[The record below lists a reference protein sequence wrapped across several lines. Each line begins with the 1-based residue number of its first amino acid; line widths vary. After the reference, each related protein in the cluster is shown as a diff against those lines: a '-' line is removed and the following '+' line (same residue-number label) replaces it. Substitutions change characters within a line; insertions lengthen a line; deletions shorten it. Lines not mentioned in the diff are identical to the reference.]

1 MAHVVDD
8 FERGRDR
15 EPPPQLE
22 INQIKT
28 HFSDFVRIV
37 VESYASRRQ
46 PRGLKGPR
54 RDAE

>member
-15 EPPPQLE
+15 EPQSQLE

-28 HFSDFVRIV
+28 HFSDSVRIV
-37 VESYASRRQ
+37 FKSYTRPRQ
-46 PRGLKGPR
+46 TRELKGSR
-54 RDAE
+54 RDAG